1 MIRPRRPSGGRR
13 SRLNTRYLSAKYHFN
28 RRDVRRRSR
37 GCVGSSSE
45 DRLAGNVGVVIAFG
59 AGLASFLSPCVLPL
73 IPSYIT
79 FITGM
84 TLDDVQRARRLALI
98 HALLFVLGFSLIF
111 LALGASAT
119 LLGRL
124 LVTYRVWISR
134 VGGVLVLAFGLYL
147 LGVFNLGAFAR
158 ERRVH
163 ITDKPL
169 GYLGTVV
176 VGIAFGAGWTPC
188 IGPILG
194 SILTYAATQAEVSRG
209 VGLLGAYSLGLA
221 VPFVLAAVAIE
232 RFVAVFQ
239 RMRSGMVWVS
249 RISGAL
255 LVVVAVLMLTD
266 YLTVITGVLQAWT
279 PAALKSRL

>member
-1 MIRPRRPSGGRR
+1 V
-13 SRLNTRYLSAKYHFN
+13 
-28 RRDVRRRSR
+28 VRH
-37 GCVGSSSE
+37 SSE
-45 DRLAGNVGVVIAFG
+45 LELSSDIGIPIAFG

-84 TLDDVQRARRLALI
+84 TLDDVQRARRVAVV

-124 LVTYRVWISR
+124 LVVYRVWISR
-134 VGGVLVLAFGLYL
+134 VGGLLVLAFGLYL
-147 LGVFNLGAFAR
+147 LGVFNLGAFSR

-163 ITDKPL
+163 LTDKPL
-169 GYLGTVV
+169 GYLGTLV

-194 SILTYAATQAEVSRG
+194 SILTYAATQGDVSRG
-209 VGLLGAYSLGLA
+209 VVLLGAYSLGLA
-221 VPFVLAAVAIE
+221 IPFLLAAVAIE
-232 RFVAVFQ
+232 RFLVAFAVIK
-239 RMRSGMVWVS
+239 RHMVWIT
-249 RISGAL
+249 RLSGAV
-255 LVVVAVLMLTD
+255 LVVVGCLMLTD
-266 YLTVITGVLQAWT
+266 YLLVITRVMQGWT
-279 PAALKSRL
+279 PAFLKNLL

>member
-1 MIRPRRPSGGRR
+1 MSVDM
-13 SRLNTRYLSAKYHFN
+13 SA
-28 RRDVRRRSR
+28 DIALPV
-37 GCVGSSSE
+37 
-45 DRLAGNVGVVIAFG
+45 AFG

-73 IPSYIT
+73 IPSYVT

-84 TLDDVQRARRLALI
+84 TLDDVQRSRRLALI

-124 LVTYRVWISR
+124 LVVYRVWISR

-147 LGVFNLGAFAR
+147 LGVFNLGAFSR

-169 GYLGTVV
+169 GYFGTVL
-176 VGIAFGAGWTPC
+176 VGVAFGAGWTPC

-194 SILTYAATQAEVSRG
+194 SILTYAATQGQVSRG
-209 VGLLGAYSLGLA
+209 VALLGAYSLGLA
-221 VPFVLAAVAIE
+221 VPFVLAAVAMD
-232 RFVAVFQ
+232 RFLNAFNAIKKH
-239 RMRSGMVWVS
+239 MVWVT
-249 RISGAL
+249 RVAGAM
-255 LVVVAVLMLTD
+255 LVVVAVLMITD
-266 YLTVITGVLQAWT
+266 YMTVLTGMLRGWT
-279 PAALKSRL
+279 PEALRNLL